1 MKVKLE
7 DPVFRPMSITIET
20 KGELETFLLGS
31 NWLRDRM
38 DDTSVKLLFTSIN
51 RLIGLNR
58 GDQ

>member
-1 MKVKLE
+1 MKVKFEEPL
-7 DPVFRPMSITIET
+7 FRPMSVTFET

-38 DDTSVKLLFTSIN
+38 DDTSVKMLFTSIN
-51 RLIGLNR
+51 RAIGVTR